1 MNQNRKP
8 NIKIKNIFRHLK
20 TIHTHRKWVK
30 YYCFQLGLYRQG
42 WLHELSKYSPT
53 EFWES
58 VRYYQG
64 TSSPIDASK
73 KANGYSP
80 AWFHHRGRN
89 LHHNVCWIDNINE
102 GVKPVR
108 MPFDYVCEMICD
120 WMAAGR
126 AYMGDDFS
134 YAKEYDWYRKRTFFL
149 HPHTKRLVDEIM
161 TFIVRFGDDAFSY
174 GLWEDMMEEF
184 YIDEENF

>member
-8 NIKIKNIFRHLK
+8 KIKIKNIFRHLK
-20 TIHTHRKWVK
+20 TVRTHRKWVK

-42 WLHELSKYSPT
+42 WLHDLSKYSPT

-73 KANGYSP
+73 KANGYSS

-149 HPHTKRLVDEIM
+149 HSHTKRLVDEIM
-161 TFIVRFGDDAFSY
+161 VFIVRFGDDAFSY